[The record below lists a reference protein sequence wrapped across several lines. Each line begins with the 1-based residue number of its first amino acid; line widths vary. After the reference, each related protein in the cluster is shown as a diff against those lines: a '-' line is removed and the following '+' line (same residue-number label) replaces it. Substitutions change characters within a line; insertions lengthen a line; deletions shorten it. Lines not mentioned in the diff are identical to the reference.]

1 MVANIN
7 QLVSAEEQAS
17 LSPSELETL
26 HQYGDLYR
34 RIRNKDLFGTAAGTL
49 AAIGDI
55 MGGGVTATSLLSRRQ
70 GPGDMFERKSELLAT
85 LAEYQNARR
94 EERGRVEAARVTGI
108 SEIAQKE
115 ADLKEFALGER
126 VKMYNAQVGASKSI
140 QVAQLN
146 RYDNAVNAADRDVI
160 NNDTIL
166 NAAQATNSMDQATLK
181 AYQDNILPLLEG
193 RLANN
198 TDAKG
203 NVRQAVPIRDI
214 ASVISQHTGKMN
226 EEQAN
231 LVMEALTFQYQ
242 GTPLDMAPARKQAS
256 AGLLTRGAGG
266 NFTRFNNRAIKG
278 KARRAKTFEQ
288 AETDRDNITTQYM
301 RGWGVSK
308 GHPLEE
314 DLIALQNAKGAD
326 GVSDAM
332 GSMGIQIPEALQA
345 QTQDRGLED
354 DDTVRRLKA
363 ELAKLDDPRFLFPG
377 SPHEQLRQKIE
388 GSPEYQKWK
397 GETYGDGPVEPNTS
411 FSQFLAVT
419 KGELTPTAS
428 MNAMNASNAITG
440 AASVPLMGRS
450 DALRSTLSIGRGGKP
465 IIGQV
470 GSPDY
475 RPASVTR
482 VLGAPSL
489 GEMYQKGAQRK
500 SMSGLTDSNAES
512 TMLASAAQGYSK
524 RLREALSTPKDE
536 DEDN

>member
-70 GPGDMFERKSELLAT
+70 GPGDMFKRKSELLAT

-126 VKMYNAQVGASKSI
+126 VKMYNTQVDASKSI

-146 RYDNAVNAADRDVI
+146 RYDNAVNAADQTVI
-160 NNDTIL
+160 KL
-166 NAAQATNSMDQATLK
+166 SPPGNAVQATNQMKDSTRRTYNVDLIPQLELLRATDGVTSLEIAKLIGTHTGGMSDEEVALTIK
-181 AYQDNILPLLEG
+181 ALEFQYDKTALDIDTVTKAMPTEG
-193 RLANN
+193 VLANPFRKSMGR
-198 TDAKG
+198 A
-203 NVRQAVPIRDI
+203 I
-214 ASVISQHTGKMN
+214 
-226 EEQAN
+226 
-231 LVMEALTFQYQ
+231 Q
-242 GTPLDMAPARKQAS
+242 GEKARKS
-256 AGLLTRGAGG
+256 R
-266 NFTRFNNRAIKG
+266 
-278 KARRAKTFEQ
+278 FEQ
-288 AETDRDNITTQYM
+288 AETDRDNITTEYM

-308 GHPLEE
+308 GHPLEK
-314 DLIALQNAKGAD
+314 DLIALQNAKGAG

-397 GETYGDGPVEPNTS
+397 GETYGDGPVEPNSS

-428 MNAMNASNAITG
+428 MNAMNASNALTG
-440 AASVPLMGRS
+440 AASVPLVGKS
-450 DALRSTLSIGRGGKP
+450 DALRSTLSRGSGGKP
-465 IIGQV
+465 IIGQYQQ
-470 GSPDY
+470 P
-475 RPASVTR
+475 SVTR
-482 VLGAPSL
+482 PSTVGKVSIPGSGAPNL

-500 SMSGLTDSNAES
+500 SMGGLTDSNAES
-512 TMLASAAQGYSK
+512 PLLASAAQGYSK
-524 RLREALSTPKDE
+524 RLREALTTPKDE
-536 DEDN
+536 DKTN